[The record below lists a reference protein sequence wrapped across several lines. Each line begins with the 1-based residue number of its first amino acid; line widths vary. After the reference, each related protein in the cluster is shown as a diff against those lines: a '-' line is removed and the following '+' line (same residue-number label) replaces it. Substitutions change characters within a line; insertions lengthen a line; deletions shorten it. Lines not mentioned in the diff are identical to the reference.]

1 MVDITGDA
9 GVIGATGADD
19 VVGSVGATGTDGAVA
34 SVVTGAGA

>member
-19 VVGSVGATGTDGAVA
+19 VVGSAVA
-34 SVVTGAGA
+34 GAGA

>member
-19 VVGSVGATGTDGAVA
+19 AVGSVGA
-34 SVVTGAGA
+34 GAGA